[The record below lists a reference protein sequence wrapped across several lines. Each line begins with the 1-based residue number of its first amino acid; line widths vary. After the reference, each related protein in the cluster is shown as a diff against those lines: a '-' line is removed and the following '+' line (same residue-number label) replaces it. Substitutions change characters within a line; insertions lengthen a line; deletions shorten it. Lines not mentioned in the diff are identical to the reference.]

1 MNSTTEKRI
10 ALISVHGDPAI
21 EIGKEEAGGQN
32 VYVRYVGEA
41 LARLGWQV
49 DMFTRKVSL
58 EQDSIVEHS
67 DNCRTI
73 RLKAG
78 SLDFVPRDEIFEYL
92 PEFVDNFLKFQLEN
106 DFTYQLVHT
115 NYWLSSWVGMELK
128 KIQGSKQVHTY
139 HSLGV
144 VKYNTIEKENIP
156 LIASQRLAVEK
167 EVLEIAERIVATSPQ
182 EKEHMRSLV
191 STKGN
196 IDIIPCGTDIQR
208 FGSIAREPA
217 RDELGIDKEAKVV
230 LYVGRFDS
238 RKGIETL
245 VRAVNESGLRDSNN
259 LQLIIG
265 GGSTPGNSDGIERD
279 RIEQIVNELGMSDF
293 TTFAGRLSQDIL
305 PTYYAAADVC
315 VVPSH
320 YEPFGLVAIEAM
332 ASNTPVVASDVG
344 GLQFTVV
351 HEETGLLAAS
361 QDVDAFASAID
372 RILLNPEWR
381 DELGKAGRK
390 RVESKFSWDGVAN
403 QLSELYTQLLQPQ
416 PVASTAK
423 ELVQSTTELVQST
436 AKELVESAVE
446 LVQSTAELVESTAK
460 EAVLIAK

>member
-32 VYVRYVGEA
+32 VYVRHVGEA

-49 DMFTRKVSL
+49 DMFTRKVSA
-58 EQDSIVEHS
+58 EQDTIVQHNQ
-67 DNCRTI
+67 NCRTI
-73 RLKAG
+73 RFKAG
-78 SLDFVPRDEIFEYL
+78 PLEFVPRDNLFSYL
-92 PEFVDNFLKFQLEN
+92 PEFVENFLQFQKEEDIKYN
-106 DFTYQLVHT
+106 LVHT
-115 NYWLSSWVGMELK
+115 NYWHSSWVGMQLK

-139 HSLGV
+139 HSLGA
-144 VKYNTIEKENIP
+144 VKYNTIENIP

-167 EVLEIAERIVATSPQ
+167 EVLETAERIVATSPQ

-208 FGSIAREPA
+208 FGSIDRQAARL
-217 RDELGIDKEAKVV
+217 ELGIDREAKLV
-230 LYVGRFDS
+230 LYVGRFDQ

-245 VRAVNESGLRDSNN
+245 VRAVNESKFRGSNN
-259 LQLIIG
+259 LRLIIG

-279 RIEQIVNELGMSDF
+279 RIESIINELGMSDF
-293 TTFAGRLSQDIL
+293 TTLPGRLSQDIL

-332 ASNTPVVASDVG
+332 ASGTPVVASDVG

-351 HEETGLLAAS
+351 PEQTGLLAPP
-361 QDVDAFASAID
+361 QDVAAFASAID
-372 RILLNPEWR
+372 RILVNPEWR

-390 RVESKFSWDGVAN
+390 RVVSTFSWDGVAN
-403 QLSELYTQLLQPQ
+403 QLSELYIQFLQP
-416 PVASTAK
+416 PVK
-423 ELVQSTTELVQST
+423 EPELLLT
-436 AKELVESAVE
+436 K
-446 LVQSTAELVESTAK
+446 
-460 EAVLIAK
+460 

>member
-1 MNSTTEKRI
+1 MNTTEKRI

-32 VYVRYVGEA
+32 VYVRNVGEA
-41 LARLGWQV
+41 LAQLGWQV

-58 EQDSIVEHS
+58 EQDSIVKHS

-78 SLDFVPRDEIFEYL
+78 PLEFVPRDEIFEYL
-92 PEFVDNFLKFQLEN
+92 QEFVDNFLKFQVEN

-128 KIQGSKQVHTY
+128 KIQHSKQVHTY

-144 VKYNTIEKENIP
+144 VKYNSIEDIP
-156 LIASQRLAVEK
+156 QIASVRLAVEK
-167 EVLEIAERIVATSPQ
+167 DVLEKAERIVATSPQ
-182 EKEHMRSLV
+182 EQQHMRSLV

-196 IDIIPCGTDIQR
+196 IDVIPCGTDIQR
-208 FGSIAREPA
+208 FGSIAREAA
-217 RDELGIDKEAKVV
+217 RAELGIEKETKVV
-230 LYVGRFDS
+230 LYVGRFDP

-245 VRAVNESGLRDSNN
+245 VRAVNESELRDSKN

-279 RIEQIVNELGMSDF
+279 RIQGIINELGMSDF

-305 PTYYAAADVC
+305 PTYYATADVC

-332 ASNTPVVASDVG
+332 ASGTPVVASDVG

-351 HEETGLLAAS
+351 NEETGLLAAP
-361 QDVDAFASAID
+361 QDVDSFASAID

-390 RVESKFSWDGVAN
+390 RVETKFSWDGVAH

-423 ELVQSTTELVQST
+423 ELVESTV
-436 AKELVESAVE
+436 
-446 LVQSTAELVESTAK
+446 ELVESTAK
-460 EAVLIAK
+460 QPVLVAK